1 MMATVAAHRV
11 TTVAVTTTRSG
22 RTEVLGYRGSC
33 SCGAS
38 TGGPL
43 LTSAGMV
50 SGWEAAHRTAE
61 GDL

>member
-11 TTVAVTTTRSG
+11 MTVAVTTTRSG

-38 TGGPL
+38 TRL
-43 LTSAGMV
+43 LSTAGMV
-50 SGWEAAHRTAE
+50 SGWEAAHRSAE